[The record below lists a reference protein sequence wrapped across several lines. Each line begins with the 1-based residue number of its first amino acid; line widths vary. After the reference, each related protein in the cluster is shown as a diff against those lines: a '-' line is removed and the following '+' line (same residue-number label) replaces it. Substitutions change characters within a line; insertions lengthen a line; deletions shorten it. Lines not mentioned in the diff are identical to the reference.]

1 MIYCDTSYLVRL
13 YLDEAGSAEVRR
25 LCAAHPVATALHA
38 KAEVPAA
45 LHRAFRER
53 RMDLHAFLTVMDQF
67 EMDSR
72 SGGFEWLDLAPRLY
86 EGMAGRFATLP
97 SEAFLRAA
105 DALHLSCAASHGFAE
120 VWSNDRHL
128 LAAATHFGLRGRNAI
143 PG

>member
-13 YLDEAGSAEVRR
+13 YLDEAGSTEVRE
-25 LCAAHPVATALHA
+25 LCAAHPVATAIHA

-45 LHRAFRER
+45 FHRAFRER
-53 RMDLHAFLTVMDQF
+53 RLDGPAFQTLMGQF

-72 SGGFEWLDLAPRLY
+72 SGGFEWLELTPSLY
-86 EGMAGRFATLP
+86 EGMAERFASLP
-97 SEAFLRAA
+97 AEAFLRAA

-128 LAAATHFGLRGRNAI
+128 LAAAPHFRLRGRNVI

>member
-13 YLDEAGSAEVRR
+13 YLDETGSAEVRE

-53 RMDLHAFLTVMDQF
+53 RMDAPAFLTVMDQF
-67 EMDSR
+67 ELDSG
-72 SGGFEWLDLAPRLY
+72 SGGFEWLELPPALY
-86 EGMAGRFATLP
+86 QGMAGRFATLP

-128 LAAATHFGLRGRNAI
+128 LAAAPHFGLRGRNLI
-143 PG
+143 PA

>member
-1 MIYCDTSYLVRL
+1 MIYCDTSDLVRL
-13 YLDEAGSAEVRR
+13 YLDEAGSAEVRK

-45 LHRAFRER
+45 LHRALRER
-53 RMDLHAFLTVMDQF
+53 RMDSHAFLTVVDQF
-67 EMDSR
+67 QMDSR
-72 SGGFEWLDLAPRLY
+72 SGGFEWLELTPPLY

-97 SEAFLRAA
+97 SEVFLRAA
-105 DALHLSCAASHGFAE
+105 DALHLSCTASHGFAE

-128 LAAATHFGLRGRNAI
+128 LAAATHFGLRGRNVI